1 MERKEYSAGAVKVC
15 FWFSEFRKV
24 VTLLDE
30 GNSMED
36 VKDLNQRKNIFSAP
50 SQSNIQHGFCPCE
63 QFGPQLLSAVSRKR
77 SCNTK
82 IVYTGRCNGT
92 RYTVLRFCLRSH
104 P

>member
-50 SQSNIQHGFCPCE
+50 TISIPSEPVKY
-63 QFGPQLLSAVSRKR
+63 SA
-77 SCNTK
+77 
-82 IVYTGRCNGT
+82 
-92 RYTVLRFCLRSH
+92 RFL
-104 P
+104 PV

>member
-36 VKDLNQRKNIFSAP
+36 VKDLNQRYGLPSEPVKYSA
-50 SQSNIQHGFCPCE
+50 
-63 QFGPQLLSAVSRKR
+63 
-77 SCNTK
+77 
-82 IVYTGRCNGT
+82 
-92 RYTVLRFCLRSH
+92 RFL
-104 P
+104 PV